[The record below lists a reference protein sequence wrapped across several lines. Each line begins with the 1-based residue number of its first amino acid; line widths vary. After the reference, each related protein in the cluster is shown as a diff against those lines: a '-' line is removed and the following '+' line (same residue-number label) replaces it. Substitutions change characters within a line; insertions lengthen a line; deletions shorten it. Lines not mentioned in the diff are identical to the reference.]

1 MVHHTPY
8 LDYTIIDGFL
18 YKLNQFCVPSGLMFG
33 ALQRCFFWPFVLTQV
48 EDYITRCS
56 HCSQSK
62 LANNKLGLYQLL
74 PISSITCES
83 ISMDFVNGFPTI
95 NKIHGANL
103 ALPLTI
109 ISNCDSQFLNHFWRS
124 LCELLGCQLHFSTSF
139 HPQTNG
145 QTKKFKHTLVHVLY
159 IYHQW
164 NKQ

>member
-62 LANNKLGLYQLL
+62 ARKQQAWIVSAFANFLHNLW
-74 PISSITCES
+74 
-83 ISMDFVNGFPTI
+83 
-95 NKIHGANL
+95 IHGANL